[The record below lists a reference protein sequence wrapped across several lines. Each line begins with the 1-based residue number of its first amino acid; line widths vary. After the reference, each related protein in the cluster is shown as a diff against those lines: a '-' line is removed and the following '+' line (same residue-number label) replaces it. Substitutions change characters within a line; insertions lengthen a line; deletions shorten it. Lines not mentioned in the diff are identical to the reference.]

1 MLNKKPSLA
10 VPGRTSS
17 APAPRKMMDRER
29 SSAIAHAQAIGRGKP
44 GGVSF
49 TVIFS
54 IVTFDQVI
62 NLIRPRRWSIS

>member
-17 APAPRKMMDRER
+17 APAPRKMMDRDRER

-44 GGVSF
+44 GGVSS
-49 TVIFS
+49 TVIYNSHF
-54 IVTFDQVI
+54 
-62 NLIRPRRWSIS
+62 